1 MNIEKFQELSKRTM
15 PNQVPTSLSGSNV
28 EQLLATSS
36 LTNYAL
42 GLSGE
47 SGEVVD
53 IIKKHVFHGHSLDKD
68 KIVKELGDV
77 MHYVAG
83 IATLLEIELPEVLKG
98 NIDKLKKRFPEGFS
112 EAASIARVDT
122 KK

>member
-15 PNQVPTSLSGSNV
+15 PNQVPSSLSGGNV
-28 EQLLATSS
+28 GQS
-36 LTNYAL
+36 LTVTSLANYAL

-53 IIKKHVFHGHSLDKD
+53 LIKKHVFHGHSLDKD

-83 IATLLEIELPEVLKG
+83 IATLLEIELPEVLEG

-112 EAASIARVDT
+112 ESASIARVDT

>member
-1 MNIEKFQELSKRTM
+1 MNIELFQELSKRTM
-15 PNQVPTSLSGSNV
+15 PNQVPASLCGGNV
-28 EQLLATSS
+28 EQLLATTS
-36 LTNYAL
+36 LANYAL

-83 IATLLEIELPEVLKG
+83 IATLLEIELPEALEG
-98 NIDKLKKRFPEGFS
+98 NINKLKKRFPEGFS

>member
-15 PNQVPTSLSGSNV
+15 PNQVPTSLSGGNV
-28 EQLLATSS
+28 DQTLTVTSLA
-36 LTNYAL
+36 NYAL

-53 IIKKHVFHGHSLDKD
+53 LIKKHVFHGHSLDKD

-83 IATLLEIELPEVLKG
+83 IATLLEIDLPEVLEG
-98 NIDKLKKRFPEGFS
+98 NIDKLIKRFPEGFS

>member
-15 PNQVPTSLSGSNV
+15 PNQVPTSLSGGNV

-47 SGEVVD
+47 AGEVVD
-53 IIKKHVFHGHSLDKD
+53 LIKKHVFHGHSLDKD

-83 IATLLEIELPEVLKG
+83 IATLLEIELPEVLEG

-112 EAASIARVDT
+112 VAASIARVDT

>member
-15 PNQVPTSLSGSNV
+15 PNQVPTSLSGGNV
-28 EQLLATSS
+28 DQS
-36 LTNYAL
+36 LTVTSLANYAL

-53 IIKKHVFHGHSLDKD
+53 LIKKHVFHGHSLDKD

-83 IATLLEIELPEVLKG
+83 IATLLEIELPEVLEG
-98 NIDKLKKRFPEGFS
+98 NIDKLIKRFPEGFS

>member
-1 MNIEKFQELSKRTM
+1 MNIEKFQDLSKRTM
-15 PNQVPTSLSGSNV
+15 PKQVPASLCGGNV
-28 EQLLATSS
+28 EQLLATTS

-83 IATLLEIELPEVLKG
+83 IATLLEIELPEVLEG

-112 EAASIARVDT
+112 EAASIVRVDT

>member
-83 IATLLEIELPEVLKG
+83 IATLLEIELPEVLEG